1 MDNEENLPAQH
12 YVPLQPD
19 RAPDAKRREVDEG
32 EEFRVRE
39 TKSGYREEG
48 EDRGGTRSNTEGGA
62 ILSVH
67 LGEN

>member
-1 MDNEENLPAQH
+1 MDSQENLPDQH
-12 YVPLQPD
+12 YVPLQPA
-19 RAPDAKRREVDEG
+19 RVSDAKRREVNEG

-48 EDRGGTRSNTEGGA
+48 EDGGGTRSNTEGGA